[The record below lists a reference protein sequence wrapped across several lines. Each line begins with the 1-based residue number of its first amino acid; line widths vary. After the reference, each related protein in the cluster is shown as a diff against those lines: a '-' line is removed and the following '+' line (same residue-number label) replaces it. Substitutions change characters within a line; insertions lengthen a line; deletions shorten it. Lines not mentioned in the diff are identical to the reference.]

1 MEKVWSGGVESPKK
15 KEVTI
20 FIFMAADGL
29 NTFHF
34 KAFIEFFTQKC
45 YPTFSTALAVLA
57 KEFGGLEPMTLGTK
71 ATYVEIYPPV
81 THCSFNKRA

>member
-45 YPTFSTALAVLA
+45 YPTSSTALSVVA
-57 KEFGGLEPMTLGTK
+57 KEFLRIRTFDAVFCTDLFANRRQCCP
-71 ATYVEIYPPV
+71 
-81 THCSFNKRA
+81 

>member
-20 FIFMAADGL
+20 FIFLAADGL

-45 YPTFSTALAVLA
+45 SPTFSIALSALG
-57 KEFGGLEPMTLGTK
+57 KEFLRIRTNDAG
-71 ATYVEIYPPV
+71 Y
-81 THCSFNKRA
+81 